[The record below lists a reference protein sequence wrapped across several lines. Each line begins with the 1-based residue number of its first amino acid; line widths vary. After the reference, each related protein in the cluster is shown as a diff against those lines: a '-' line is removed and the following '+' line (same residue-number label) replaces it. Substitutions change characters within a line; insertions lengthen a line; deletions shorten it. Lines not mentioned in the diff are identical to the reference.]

1 MPLLLIRPDPGGS
14 GYFFVREISLEQRMK
29 GRYMEEIRTKGIKNI
44 ENKMD
49 ETDEGSLRYSVLKSA
64 KDFKTSWIGLGRILY
79 SVWKDKLYKD
89 WGYTEFEAYVAKEI
103 GIRKETALKLLRSY
117 TFLEKE
123 APMYV
128 ARDYNENVAP
138 VAVPTYEAV
147 DVLRSAANSSK
158 LDKADYAT
166 IKKYVLEKGKDA
178 KEVKK
183 DLTEMIKRRE
193 ELDPEEAREKR
204 SLSTVKRFLGALR
217 ALRTEMKVA
226 KLLPAHIM
234 KEADKLIDAIEAELP
249 AE

>member
-1 MPLLLIRPDPGGS
+1 
-14 GYFFVREISLEQRMK
+14 
-29 GRYMEEIRTKGIKNI
+29 MEEIRTKGIKNI
-44 ENKMD
+44 ENRMD
-49 ETDEGSLRYSVLKSA
+49 QTDEGSVRYAVLKSA
-64 KDFKTSWIGLGRILY
+64 KDFKTSWIELGRILY

-89 WGYTEFEAYVAKEI
+89 WGYAEFETYVAREI

-128 ARDYNENVAP
+128 TRDYSETAQA

-147 DVLRSAANSSK
+147 DVLRSAAASSK
-158 LDKADYAT
+158 LDKTDYAT

-183 DLTEMIKRRE
+183 DLTLMIKQRE

-204 SLSTVKRFLGALR
+204 SLATVKRFLGALK
-217 ALRTEMKVA
+217 ALRTEMKAA
-226 KLLPAHIM
+226 KLLSAAVM
-234 KEADKLIDAIEAELP
+234 KEADRLINAIEAELP